1 MNQRFEDEEQP
12 GQKRRRLDEL
22 FADEPFL
29 SPTMKARRLHEKLD
43 EQAGDFPDLGA
54 SQAAQGLPAEA
65 YVRSVSER
73 PEPAPLPVAPSGI
86 TPDAGAP
93 AVSLIDAAIFLR
105 SHGQQA
111 PRTVGSA
118 ARENLI
124 RFRDMQL
131 LTWARAVEE
140 R

>member
-12 GQKRRRLDEL
+12 EQKRRRLDEL

-29 SPTMKARRLHEKLD
+29 SPTMKARRLHEKLN
-43 EQAGDFPDLGA
+43 EQAGDFPELGA

-65 YVRSVSER
+65 YVRSV
-73 PEPAPLPVAPSGI
+73 PEKRDPVDPAAANPQEAV
-86 TPDAGAP
+86 AP

-105 SHGQQA
+105 SGGHQA
-111 PRTVGSA
+111 PRTVGAA
-118 ARENLI
+118 ARENLA
-124 RFRDMQL
+124 RFRHTHLAM
-131 LTWARAVEE
+131 WVRAIEE